1 MKHIMNPS
9 SPRASVR
16 ERHKPRAPHP
26 VIIVVLSPD
35 PDSEAERCTRLDPL
49 TPIWT
54 QSQSLG
60 NDATWQSVHKTLDQ
74 HTIAFES

>member
-9 SPRASVR
+9 SPRANVR

-26 VIIVVLSPD
+26 VIIVVPSPD
-35 PDSEAERCTRLDPL
+35 PDSERCTRLDPL

-54 QSQSLG
+54 PSQSLG
-60 NDATWQSVHKTLDQ
+60 NDAT
-74 HTIAFES
+74 